1 MTLACGLPVTATR
14 HPAHMTGMLII
25 DLLIAYASW
34 LFASVMFFWLGSVLY
49 RTTRNT
55 LNASFEHRTERDGAP
70 TPPVIHIPARPTR
83 KPRVPLT
90 SAA

>member
-1 MTLACGLPVTATR
+1 MKPMFIT
-14 HPAHMTGMLII
+14 
-25 DLLIAYASW
+25 DLLLAYASW

-55 LNASFEHRTERDGAP
+55 FFPASENAADGVAAP
-70 TPPVIHIPARPTR
+70 VPSVVHTPARPIR

-90 SAA
+90 PAA

>member
-1 MTLACGLPVTATR
+1 MKP
-14 HPAHMTGMLII
+14 MFIN
-25 DLLIAYASW
+25 DLLLAYASW

-55 LNASFEHRTERDGAP
+55 FAP
-70 TPPVIHIPARPTR
+70 APDQAADRVAAPVPSVAHIPARPIR

-90 SAA
+90 NAA